1 MANKKQLQELQK
13 LLTDIEKKYASISK
27 VSPFKGK
34 DAAEVAKS
42 FDSIED
48 ALKSAEISMKGIR
61 AEIQD
66 IDSGLDGLKE
76 SFRDIGRELGNINSP
91 MKAMKKDFNKL
102 TSLAEK
108 LSDINYN
115 IASSSLKE
123 TANIRKQ
130 VNLSFNR
137 LSQRKKTLKYQIESG
152 KLSGKELD
160 KAEELLAIAEDATK
174 ELEEKVGYQ
183 DDFNKALDS
192 TEKKQKNIN
201 KAMGISGGLVKG
213 LGKFASKI
221 GFGDISSKL
230 EEINEDMEEMA
241 VNLTN
246 NGDKAASLGDKFK
259 VMTTGLKGLGKTL
272 GNQLS
277 DPAVIGGMIMKG
289 LKALYNLKGLSE
301 KRNKAALI
309 ATSGVIEGQQML
321 AQASESKL
329 IMFDDAVESAR
340 ILRTELGFIPKT
352 TTKTL
357 EGVNA
362 LTEGYG
368 LSGGEAAN
376 LFKTTSELGV
386 TLSSMPE
393 VVAGIGG
400 EVENATGY
408 AVDFQKTMKN
418 LGGASASVRFNMKG
432 QANELIKAANYAS
445 LLGMSMD
452 EVRSAAE
459 STLSFESSIQKE
471 MEAEMFLQKNLN
483 LDKYRYAALTGDA
496 ATQASELQRLIKENG
511 PALKG
516 NVLAQEAFADSLG
529 ISREQLTSSLESME
543 LQKELGFES
552 ADAQKAMNI
561 LMAKGMTKEQA
572 IIKMRKDGAAGVTKA
587 IKDEE
592 IFQNRFKKAQEKFQQ
607 AFVTLAD
614 RIFSDK
620 NMGKIDKMVD
630 GIADFL
636 MSPIIQKIIKYLP
649 EIAVGFGALAL
660 LKKFNPIQNVGI
672 MNVARMNGGGGG
684 GGGGGYDGG
693 YHEPGGGRSKS
704 KSKGRYRDPK
714 TGRYAKRPK
723 GRSSRPRRRGRRG
736 GRGRGL
742 LGFVGSMLGYEAM
755 NMMMSDPE
763 TGETSVGGDMASMAS
778 MTAVDAGVSNM
789 GNSSSSK
796 ASPKP
801 KSKPRRKPRSKP
813 KAKKSFMGSLWGGIK
828 SVGKSIGG
836 GLYSAGKGVYDM
848 GASAVNYVSDI
859 GGQIKKW
866 FGKKIGGIFPKLMK
880 MAKGPIKGLA
890 GKIPILGSILEMIF
904 TGMDVNSIAKS
915 KDMSKQEMY
924 SEMGRS
930 VISGGMGLLGGSLA
944 AAGVSSLQAIGIPGW
959 LISGAAYMGGDYLGR
974 MLGDAISD
982 YVGGPALGKGIFNL
996 FYEGGSNKKAS
1007 TAGGN
1012 MEKSPKMMATGGIVT
1027 SATNAI
1033 VGEAGAEAV
1042 VPLNDF
1048 YAKLD
1053 ELIAVVK
1060 QGGDVYMDGAKVGK
1074 SMAMSTSRL
1083 G

>member
-1 MANKKQLQELQK
+1 MLGVMSKDQRESLYALGGGLQAPDTSGADVQQAK
-13 LLTDIEKKYASISK
+13 DDKAAQ
-27 VSPFKGK
+27 
-34 DAAEVAKS
+34 DAADQAEH
-42 FDSIED
+42 DRMQ
-48 ALKSAEISMKGIR
+48 AEIELR
-61 AEIQD
+61 DDWD
-66 IDSGLDGLKE
+66 I
-76 SFRDIGRELGNINSP
+76 
-91 MKAMKKDFNKL
+91 AM
-102 TSLAEK
+102 
-108 LSDINYN
+108 
-115 IASSSLKE
+115 
-123 TANIRKQ
+123 
-130 VNLSFNR
+130 
-137 LSQRKKTLKYQIESG
+137 SQTG
-152 KLSGKELD
+152 
-160 KAEELLAIAEDATK
+160 AEEAF
-174 ELEEKVGYQ
+174 Y
-183 DDFNKALDS
+183 
-192 TEKKQKNIN
+192 
-201 KAMGISGGLVKG
+201 
-213 LGKFASKI
+213 
-221 GFGDISSKL
+221 
-230 EEINEDMEEMA
+230 
-241 VNLTN
+241 

-607 AFVTLAD
+607 
-614 RIFSDK
+614 
-620 NMGKIDKMVD
+620 
-630 GIADFL
+630 
-636 MSPIIQKIIKYLP
+636 
-649 EIAVGFGALAL
+649 
-660 LKKFNPIQNVGI
+660 
-672 MNVARMNGGGGG
+672 
-684 GGGGGYDGG
+684 
-693 YHEPGGGRSKS
+693 
-704 KSKGRYRDPK
+704 
-714 TGRYAKRPK
+714 
-723 GRSSRPRRRGRRG
+723 
-736 GRGRGL
+736 
-742 LGFVGSMLGYEAM
+742 VGSRSGCRAM
-755 NMMMSDPE
+755 VRNTRMS
-763 TGETSVGGDMASMAS
+763 SV
-778 MTAVDAGVSNM
+778 
-789 GNSSSSK
+789 
-796 ASPKP
+796 
-801 KSKPRRKPRSKP
+801 
-813 KAKKSFMGSLWGGIK
+813 L
-828 SVGKSIGG
+828 
-836 GLYSAGKGVYDM
+836 
-848 GASAVNYVSDI
+848 
-859 GGQIKKW
+859 
-866 FGKKIGGIFPKLMK
+866 
-880 MAKGPIKGLA
+880 
-890 GKIPILGSILEMIF
+890 
-904 TGMDVNSIAKS
+904 
-915 KDMSKQEMY
+915 
-924 SEMGRS
+924 
-930 VISGGMGLLGGSLA
+930 
-944 AAGVSSLQAIGIPGW
+944 
-959 LISGAAYMGGDYLGR
+959 
-974 MLGDAISD
+974 
-982 YVGGPALGKGIFNL
+982 
-996 FYEGGSNKKAS
+996 
-1007 TAGGN
+1007 
-1012 MEKSPKMMATGGIVT
+1012 
-1027 SATNAI
+1027 
-1033 VGEAGAEAV
+1033 
-1042 VPLNDF
+1042 
-1048 YAKLD
+1048 
-1053 ELIAVVK
+1053 
-1060 QGGDVYMDGAKVGK
+1060 
-1074 SMAMSTSRL
+1074 
-1083 G
+1083 

>member
-1 MANKKQLQELQK
+1 MANKRQLQELQK

-34 DAAEVAKS
+34 DAAEVAKQ
-42 FDSIED
+42 FDSIDD

-108 LSDINYN
+108 LSDVNYD

-137 LSQRKKTLKYQIESG
+137 LSQRKKTLKFQIESG
-152 KLSGKELD
+152 KLSDQELSD
-160 KAEELLAIAEDATK
+160 AQELLAIAEDATK

-183 DDFNKALDS
+183 DDFNAALDS
-192 TEKKQKNIN
+192 TEKKQRNIN

-221 GFGDISSKL
+221 GFGEISSNL
-230 EEINEDMEEMA
+230 EDINDDMSEMA
-241 VNLTN
+241 IKLTD
-246 NGDKAASLGDKFK
+246 NGSKAASLGDKFK
-259 VMTTGLKGLGKTL
+259 VMRVGLKGLGKSL
-272 GNQLS
+272 SKQLA
-277 DPAVIGGMIMKG
+277 DPAVIGGFLMKAVKG
-289 LKALYNLKGLSE
+289 LYDLAGQQRKFAKEAGL
-301 KRNKAALI
+301 
-309 ATSGVIEGQQML
+309 ATSGAVSSETLRRMESVHGMFEDL
-321 AQASESKL
+321 AAS
-329 IMFDDAVESAR
+329 AN
-340 ILRTELGFIPKT
+340 ILRTELGFVPEMT
-352 TTKTL
+352 EKTL
-357 EGVNA
+357 QGVTA
-362 LTEGYG
+362 LTHGYG
-368 LSGGEAAN
+368 LAGNEAAN
-376 LFKTTSELGV
+376 LFKTSSELG
-386 TLSSMPE
+386 TELIKMPE
-393 VVAGIGG
+393 VVAGVGG

-408 AVDFQKTMKN
+408 AVDFQKAMKN
-418 LGGASASVRFNMKG
+418 LGSSSASVRFNMKG
-432 QANELIKAANYAS
+432 QANELIKAANYAA

-452 EVRSAAE
+452 DVRNAAE

-516 NVLAQEAFADSLG
+516 NVLAQRAFADSIG
-529 ISREQLTSSLESME
+529 ISQEQLASSLESME

-552 ADAQKAMNI
+552 ADAQKAMGI

-572 IIKMRKDGAAGVTKA
+572 LIKMRKDGAAGVTKS

-592 IFQNRFKKAQEKFQQ
+592 AFQNRFKMAMRKFQE
-607 AFVTLAD
+607 AFATLAD
-614 RIFSDK
+614 RIFNPD
-620 NMGKIDKMVD
+620 NMKKIDKMIE
-630 GIADFL
+630 GIGDFL
-636 MSPIIQKIIKYLP
+636 MSPILQKIIKYLP
-649 EIAVGFGALAL
+649 EIAIGFGALSL
-660 LKKFNPIQNVGI
+660 LKKFNPIQNVGVL
-672 MNVARMNGGGGG
+672 NVARMNGGGMGGGGG
-684 GGGGGYDGG
+684 GGGGGY
-693 YHEPGGGRSKS
+693 HETGGGKS

-723 GRSSRPRRRGRRG
+723 GRSSRPRRRRG

-742 LGFVGSMLGYEAM
+742 LGLAGGLLGYELM
-755 NMMMSDPE
+755 SNMFSDSE

-778 MTAVDAGVSNM
+778 MSAVDAGVSSM
-789 GNSSSSK
+789 GSGGASSK
-796 ASPKP
+796 ASSASP
-801 KSKPRRKPRSKP
+801 KSKPRSKPRSRPRSKP
-813 KAKKSFMGSLWGGIK
+813 KAGKSFLGSLWGGIK
-828 SVGKSIGG
+828 SIGSSV
-836 GLYSAGKGVYDM
+836 YSAGKGVYDM
-848 GASAVNYVSDI
+848 GASAISKVSDI
-859 GGQIKKW
+859 GGSIKKW
-866 FGKKIGGIFPKLMK
+866 FGKKIGGLFPKLLK
-880 MAKGPIKGLA
+880 MAKGPIKNIA

-904 TGMDVNSIAKS
+904 TGMDVNSIAQS

-924 SEMGRS
+924 GEMGRS

-959 LISGAAYMGGDYLGR
+959 LLSGAAYMGGDYLGR
-974 MLGDAISD
+974 MLGSAISD
-982 YVGGPALGKGIFNL
+982 YVGGPSLGKGIFNL
-996 FYEGGSNKKAS
+996 FYEGGANKKAS